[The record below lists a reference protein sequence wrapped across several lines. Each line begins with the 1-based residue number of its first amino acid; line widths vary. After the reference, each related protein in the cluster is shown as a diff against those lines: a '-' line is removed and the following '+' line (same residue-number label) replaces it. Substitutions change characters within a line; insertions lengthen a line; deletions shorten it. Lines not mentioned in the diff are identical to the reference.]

1 MQEFGTTAPL
11 FAPLQNEWFF
21 NGLGYAS
28 IPDLRSVVASDSFDA
43 SNICELN

>member
-1 MQEFGTTAPL
+1 MQELGTAAPL
-11 FAPLQNEWFF
+11 FVLFENECFF
-21 NGLGYAS
+21 NGLGYSS